1 MPRTTDTRQR
11 MLRSAGRLLRRQGYA
26 ATGWRQVVADSQ
38 TPWGSQ
44 AHHFP
49 GGKEQ
54 LTSEALVLAGARYE
68 RLLRSGL
75 AGTHPADFVEA
86 WAAIAATELESSA
99 FADGCPIATTAL
111 ETAHSSDLL
120 SNSCASVFAG
130 WHAALA
136 EAIDTRGVP
145 GPEAG
150 QLATLV
156 LAAVEGGLLLARAKR
171 DAEPLRTVG
180 QELAS
185 LLRARVPA

>member
-54 LTSEALVLAGARYE
+54 LMSEALTLAGARYE

-75 AGTHPADFVEA
+75 ADAHPADFVQA
-86 WAAIAATELESSA
+86 WADVAAADLESSA

-111 ETAHSSDLL
+111 ETAHSSEVLA
-120 SNSCASVFAG
+120 NSCASVFAG

-136 EAIDTRGVP
+136 EAIDARGVP
-145 GPEAG
+145 VPQAR
-150 QLATLV
+150 QLATLI
-156 LAAVEGGLLLARAKR
+156 LAAIEGGLLLARAKR
-171 DAEPLRTVG
+171 DPEPLRTVG
-180 QELAS
+180 HELAS
-185 LLRARVPA
+185 LLHARVPD

>member
-54 LTSEALVLAGARYE
+54 LASEALALAGARYE
-68 RLLRSGL
+68 KLLRSGL
-75 AGTHPADFVEA
+75 ATAHPADFVEG
-86 WAAIAATELESSA
+86 WADIAATELESSA
-99 FADGCPIATTAL
+99 WADGCPIATITL
-111 ETAHSSDLL
+111 ETAHTSELL
-120 SNSCASVFAG
+120 SSSCAAVFAG

-136 EAIDTRGVP
+136 EAIHARGV
-145 GPEAG
+145 GAQQAR

-156 LAAVEGGLLLARAKR
+156 LAAIEGGLVLARANR
-171 DAEPLRTVG
+171 DPEPLRTVG
-180 QELAS
+180 HELAS
-185 LLRARVPA
+185 LLRARVPD